1 MNVLSGKTMLQHPV
15 TRRRLLKMA
24 GVTAGLASIG
34 GIGSAL
40 ADPQSDNAIW
50 LGNPKE
56 TNLLGEDGLPV
67 VNMPAETPMRVSR
80 SLQTG
85 QIEVW
90 VPRYALYGH
99 VAPDVV
105 RPIAAPKPADMAGE
119 QPSAP
124 PLIASV
130 GLPGRVN
137 GGANLRSWP
146 VVRDDTTLR
155 ATPHNAPV
163 QVLYRVQG
171 DSGDEWYN
179 VNLLD
184 PTAQKPVATGFIRT
198 DLVRIPRLRDQT
210 VSPDRGDDRGRHFQA
225 DLQEPAML
233 AAFENGSPIWCTLAL
248 KGTDANQTPLGAHR
262 ILARVANET
271 MTSERVVPPIP
282 RNAPGGYYLE
292 GVLYTQYFS
301 PDGASIHYNYWSHNW
316 GYPGTHGCLGVDLDE
331 AKFAWDFATVGTP
344 VFIFQ

>member
-1 MNVLSGKTMLQHPV
+1 MVGAGAGLSSL
-15 TRRRLLKMA
+15 A
-24 GVTAGLASIG
+24 GVGL
-34 GIGSAL
+34 AL
-40 ADPQSDNAIW
+40 ADPQSDNAPW
-50 LGNPKE
+50 LANPYE
-56 TNLLGEDGLPV
+56 TKLIGADAQPIVSLP
-67 VNMPAETPMRVSR
+67 PETPMRVSK

-90 VPRYALYGH
+90 VPRYGLFGA

-105 RPIAAPKPADMAGE
+105 RPISAPPPSQMAGE
-119 QPSAP
+119 TPAGP
-124 PLIASV
+124 PLIAGV

-137 GGANLRSWP
+137 GGANMRTWP
-146 VVRDDTTLR
+146 AVRDDTLLR
-155 ATPHNAPV
+155 VTPHNAPV

-171 DSGDEWYN
+171 DDGDEWYN

-184 PTAQKPVATGFIRT
+184 AAADKPIATGFISSS
-198 DLVRIPRLRDQT
+198 LVRIPRLRDQT
-210 VSPDRGDDRGRHFQA
+210 VSPDRGDERGKHFQA
-225 DLQEPAML
+225 DLQEPAL
-233 AAFENGSPIWCTLAL
+233 LSAFENGSPIWCTLAL

-316 GYPGTHGCLGVDLDE
+316 GYPGTHGCLGVDLNE
-331 AKFAWDFATVGTP
+331 AKFAWDFAAIGTP
-344 VFIFQ
+344 VYIFQ